1 MSKSKNESFIDG
13 LLENLDNPIVM
24 ETGAFGYLGF
34 IESLILNSLY
44 AHTYQNHLLS
54 KIDTMRKNEMDL
66 LCVVLKENQRIN
78 DPQNQFKQMAKAG
91 VFTSFA
97 DQN

>member
-1 MSKSKNESFIDG
+1 MSKNKNETFIDG
-13 LLENLDNPIVM
+13 LLENLDNPIIM

-34 IESLILNSLY
+34 VESLILNSLY
-44 AHTYQNHLLS
+44 TEAYKNHLLS
-54 KIDTMRKNEMDL
+54 EIDTMRKNEMDL
-66 LCVVLKENQRIN
+66 LVVELKENQRIN

-91 VFTSFA
+91 VFTSCA